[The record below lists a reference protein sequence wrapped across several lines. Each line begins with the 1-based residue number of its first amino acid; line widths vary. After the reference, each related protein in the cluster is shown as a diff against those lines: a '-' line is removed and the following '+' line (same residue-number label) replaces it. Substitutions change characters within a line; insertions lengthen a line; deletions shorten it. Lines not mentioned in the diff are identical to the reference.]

1 MDGKVSILGKID
13 GYHRRV
19 LKPVALLKVREVK
32 SAEVLMTYNLKPV
45 ALLKVREVDLGED
58 RVEED
63 EALVVVCD
71 FEEVEISFINRKIL

>member
-19 LKPVALLKVREVK
+19 
-32 SAEVLMTYNLKPV
+32 LKPV